1 MIVVVVK
8 LLALHFVSQVLA
20 AFTVSQ
26 IREEQSVATLV
37 APLRAL
43 FDIKRLKHPLLHLKV
58 DFHVVS
64 IVALVIALWWSVT
77 FTSVATTFKP
87 MYRTTSLLL

>member
-1 MIVVVVK
+1 MR
-8 LLALHFVSQVLA
+8 QVLA

-26 IREEQSVATLV
+26 IREEQPVATLI

-77 FTSVATTFKP
+77 FASVTTTVKP
-87 MYRTTSLLL
+87 MSCTTGLFL

>member
-1 MIVVVVK
+1 MR
-8 LLALHFVSQVLA
+8 QVLA

-26 IREEQSVATLV
+26 IREEQSVATLI
-37 APLRAL
+37 AALRAL

-64 IVALVIALWWSVT
+64 IVALVIALWWSVA
-77 FTSVATTFKP
+77 FASVTTTFKP
-87 MYRTTSLLL
+87 MNCTTSLFL